1 MRRDLSG
8 AEPAGGRAGRLYPR
22 LRGRPRGRRARPG
35 RPRGRA
41 ALAARPVRLR
51 QDHHP
56 QPDRGVRAADRRPD
70 PHRRPGRHRSPGPPA
85 PARGGLP
92 VLRPL
97 PAPLGVRE
105 RGLRPAR
112 ATDAPGG
119 DRAAGAAPRSR
130 WCAWTRARRQRPA
143 QLSGGMQQR
152 VALARALVYEPRVL
166 LLDEPLAALDK
177 KLREEMRSELREIQR
192 SVGITTIFVTHD
204 QAEALGLSDRI
215 AVMLG
220 GRIEQLGAPREIYE
234 RPATRFVAEFIG
246 ASSVLRGRGDRGGPG
261 DARRRRGGAGAGRA
275 GAPRGRGGRA
285 GHPARAHP
293 ARRRGGGER
302 DGRPRHR
309 RGLPGRADRAHRRDR
324 GRPAPP
330 RVRARARPDRAGGG
344 ADAAPAPAAGRV
356 HAPRVRGGE
365 AGR

>member
-1 MRRDLSG
+1 MVELVGCTRDY
-8 AEPAGGRAGRLYPR
+8 GGVHAVDG
-22 LRGRPRGRRARPG
+22 ARPG

-41 ALAARPVRLR
+41 ALAARSVGLR
-51 QDHHP
+51 QDHHA
-56 QPDRGVRAADRRPD
+56 QPDRGIRAADHRPHPD
-70 PHRRPGRHRSPGPPA
+70 RRPGRHRPARPPA
-85 PARGGLP
+85 RARGGVP

-97 PAPLGVRE
+97 PASLGVRE

-112 ATDAPGG
+112 AADAPRG
-119 DRAAGAAPRSR
+119 DRAAGARRPWR
-130 WCAWTRARRQRPA
+130 WCAWTRARTARPA

-177 KLREEMRSELREIQR
+177 KLREEMRGELREIQR

-246 ASSVLRGRGDRGGPG
+246 ASSVLRGRATAADQVALARRCGGP
-261 DARRRRGGAGAGRA
+261 RAGRA
-275 GAPRGRGGRA
+275 GAPGGRGGRA
-285 GHPARAHP
+285 GHPAGARP
-293 ARRRGGGER
+293 ARRGAGGER
-302 DGRPRHR
+302 GGRTR
-309 RGLPGRADRAHRRDR
+309 RRRRLPGRADRPHRRDSAAASASSSSC
-324 GRPAPP
+324 PSPP
-330 RVRARARPDRAGGG
+330 RSRSR
-344 ADAAPAPAAGRV
+344 
-356 HAPRVRGGE
+356 RVRRCACTCRRTPSCGSGPRRAE